1 MQASKAERGAQ
12 AYATPFPEYHP
23 PQQIAAGF
31 PLPPQNFASAPQQY
45 VHPLAP
51 QPYPQQGGPL
61 RPTEWSSGLCAC
73 CADQSVCCLTCWCP
87 CITFGQIAEIVDEG
101 SPSCC
106 ANGGIYGALLCLTGL
121 ACCYSCLYRTK
132 IRAKFNLSDCWN
144 MKYTIGPTKT
154 FDSDLVLKQW
164 VNTDMPCADCV
175 VHGCCESCALCQE
188 YRELKHRG
196 FHPALGWEGN
206 LRRQQPG
213 MGTAMAAPAYPMMAR

>member
-106 ANGGIYGALLCLTGL
+106 ANGGIYGALLCLTG
-121 ACCYSCLYRTK
+121 
-132 IRAKFNLSDCWN
+132 
-144 MKYTIGPTKT
+144 
-154 FDSDLVLKQW
+154 

-206 LRRQQPG
+206 LRKEQE
-213 MGTAMAAPAYPMMAR
+213 GTGIAMAAPAYPAMAR